1 MDYRFSP
8 IKSKSELEQAINY
21 IHTECHKLCKQIIG
35 EYLSVAGGVGVFCH
49 FDDEYELL
57 TQFRKEQTKPSDDP
71 NQKYFQL
78 LDPIVVAESDGVP
91 AATYE
96 WLYIRK
102 PSGDSPQVGDIDFVL
117 PELKYNKLRQSVRSG
132 SIEDAS
138 IYERPGWDM
147 IELKTANSDVLPY
160 VCTKEMAEKVR
171 VRF

>member
-21 IHTECHKLCKQIIG
+21 VHTECHKLCKQIIG
-35 EYLSVAGGVGVFCH
+35 EYLSVAGDVGVFCH
-49 FDDEYELL
+49 FEDEYELL
-57 TQFRKEQTKPSDDP
+57 TNFREELTKPSDNP

-91 AATYE
+91 AAMYE
-96 WLYIRK
+96 WLYIRV
-102 PSGDSPQVGDIDFVL
+102 PNTDSPQVGDMDFVL
-117 PELKYNKLRQSVRSG
+117 SKFKYSELKQSVQKG
-132 SIEDAS
+132 GIEGAS